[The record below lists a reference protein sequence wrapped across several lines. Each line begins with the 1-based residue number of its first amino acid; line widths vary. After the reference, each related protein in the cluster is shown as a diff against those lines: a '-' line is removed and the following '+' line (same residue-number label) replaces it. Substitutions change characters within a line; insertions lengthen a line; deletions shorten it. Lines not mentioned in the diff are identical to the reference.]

1 MSPGVRLLVARVGLG
16 GQGRGSGNLSR
27 ILSDAGFEVIV
38 SAPGLTPEMVADLC
52 VGEAAEVVVLSMPPQ
67 SGTTLTPMVMKE
79 LRRHGAQVPVVI
91 SGVVLDADLPVLLRA
106 GVAATFGPATPPR
119 QICEIVHGVLA
130 KSVLLAG

>member
-1 MSPGVRLLVARVGLG
+1 MSSGVRLLVAKVGLG
-16 GQGRGSGNLSR
+16 GHGRGSGTISR

-52 VGEAAEVVVLSMPPQ
+52 VGEAVDVVVLSMPPQ
-67 SGTTLTPMVMKE
+67 SSTTLTPMVMKE
-79 LRRHGAQVPVVI
+79 LRRKGAEAPVVV

-106 GVAATFGPATPPR
+106 GVAATFGPATTPR

-130 KSVLLAG
+130 TSVLLAG